1 VIDSSRKILL
11 TKKQH
16 QEIRMKIN
24 LIERLQKYLSKQQHQ
39 SLQTIPPL
47 PFTYSTEASRDR
59 QPYDQQTILHQ
70 ALEAWR
76 LNPLARRIVGLT
88 SQYVVGGGIRL
99 QCSHAATEQFLSRW
113 WQHDLNQCALR
124 VYEWCDELT
133 RAGELFF
140 LLSTDTAGMTY
151 VRAVPA
157 SQITA
162 IDTADNDLQQEQGYH
177 QQLGV
182 LEEEKIWQAYDS
194 QSDAPDQSVMLHFA
208 INRPPGVVRGESDLA
223 PLLVWLNRYAIWL
236 EDRARL
242 NRYRNAFYFVVKA
255 RFLGEAERAA
265 RQAVLNAAPPTP
277 GSILVTDESE
287 QWEVIHP
294 RLESHEASAD
304 GLSIKKMIAAG
315 AGLPLHFLAEPES
328 STRSTAEAAGGP
340 TFRHFEQR
348 QLFFTEMLRQ
358 MAVIAV
364 RRRAM
369 IDPAIDPEAVIQVQA
384 ADLSARDNAA
394 LAIATQAASNTF
406 FDLFD
411 RGLIDRDELMRMVYR
426 FAGEVQV
433 QEPHTVDVD
442 DPARQ
447 IPAKSGGKPVG
458 KKVIDPESG
467 ESRGIASL

>member
-1 VIDSSRKILL
+1 MKFNVFEQIRQLFGR
-11 TKKQH
+11 QH
-16 QEIRMKIN
+16 QQAFQTLPEWPF
-24 LIERLQKYLSKQQHQ
+24 
-39 SLQTIPPL
+39 SLPP
-47 PFTYSTEASRDR
+47 FESRDR
-59 QPYDQQTILHQ
+59 LPYDQQTILQQ

-76 LNPLARRIVGLT
+76 SNPLARRIVGLT
-88 SQYVVGGGIRL
+88 SQYVVGGGIRIS
-99 QCSHAATEQFLSRW
+99 CNHAETEQFLSKW
-113 WQHDLNQCALR
+113 WGHELNQCALR
-124 VYEWCDELT
+124 IYEWCDELT

-140 LLSTDTAGMTY
+140 LLSTDAAGMTY

-157 SQITA
+157 AQITA
-162 IDTADNDLQQEQGYH
+162 IETADNDLQQEFSYT
-177 QQLGV
+177 QQLEGFNEQRTW
-182 LEEEKIWQAYDS
+182 LAYDS
-194 QSDAPDQSVMLHFA
+194 RNDTPEQPVMLHFA
-208 INRPPGVVRGESDLA
+208 INRPPGAVRGESDLA
-223 PLLVWLNRYAIWL
+223 PLLVWLNRYAVWL

-255 RFLGEAERAA
+255 RFLSEAERAA
-265 RQAVLNAAPPTP
+265 RQAVLNTAPPTP

-294 RLESHEASAD
+294 RLESHEAGAD

-348 QLFFTEMLRQ
+348 QLFFSEMLRQ
-358 MAVIAV
+358 LAVIAV

-369 IDPAIDPEAVIQVQA
+369 FDRSVDPTAVIQVHA

-411 RGLIDRDELMRMVYR
+411 RGLIDREELLRMVYR
-426 FAGEVQV
+426 FAGEVQA
-433 QEPHTVDVD
+433 QDMNPVDTD

-447 IPAKSGGKPVG
+447 VVG
-458 KKVIDPESG
+458 NPGSRTTGSSKVIDPENG
-467 ESRGIASL
+467 EPRGIASL

>member
-1 VIDSSRKILL
+1 MEEKPMKTNIIVRLRTYL
-11 TKKQH
+11 TKQKQ
-16 QEIRMKIN
+16 
-24 LIERLQKYLSKQQHQ
+24 KQQRQ
-39 SLQTIPPL
+39 SLQTIPEL
-47 PFTYSTEASRDR
+47 PFAYSSEPSRDR
-59 QPYDQQTILHQ
+59 LPYDQQTILLQ
-70 ALEAWR
+70 ALDAWR
-76 LNPLARRIVGLT
+76 SNPLARRIVGLT

-99 QCSHAATEQFLSRW
+99 HCSHSATEQFLSRW
-113 WQHDLNQCALR
+113 WQHELNQCALR

-140 LLSTDTAGMTY
+140 LLSTDAAGMTY

-157 SQITA
+157 SQIIA
-162 IDTADNDLQQEQGYH
+162 IDTADNDLQQEQCYH
-177 QQLGV
+177 QQTGILG
-182 LEEEKIWQAYDS
+182 ESRIWVAYDS
-194 QSDAPDQSVMLHFA
+194 QLDSPDQPVILHFA
-208 INRPPGVVRGESDLA
+208 INRPPGAVRGESDLA
-223 PLLVWLNRYAIWL
+223 PLLIWLNRYSIWL

-265 RQAVLNAAPPTP
+265 RQTVLNAAPPTP

-369 IDPAIDPEAVIQVQA
+369 IDPAIDPQAVIQVQA

-426 FAGEVQV
+426 FAGEVPS
-433 QEPHTVDVD
+433 QETQPVDPD

-447 IPAKSGGKPVG
+447 QPEKSMGKAAGNKAV
-458 KKVIDPESG
+458 DPDSG
-467 ESRGIASL
+467 ETRGIAKV

>member
-1 VIDSSRKILL
+1 
-11 TKKQH
+11 
-16 QEIRMKIN
+16 MKIN
-24 LIERLQKYLSKQQHQ
+24 ILNQIRQLFTPQRRQ
-39 SLQTIPPL
+39 SLQTL
-47 PFTYSTEASRDR
+47 PDWPFSLAPFESRDR
-59 QPYDQQTILHQ
+59 LPYDQQTILQQ

-76 LNPLARRIVGLT
+76 SNPLARRIVGLT
-88 SQYVVGGGIRL
+88 SQYVVGGGIRIS
-99 QCSHAATEQFLSRW
+99 CDHAETEQFLNLW
-113 WQHDLNQCALR
+113 WRHELNQCALR
-124 VYEWCDELT
+124 IYEWCDELT

-140 LLSTDTAGMTY
+140 LLSSDAAGMTY

-157 SQITA
+157 AQITA
-162 IDTADNDLQQEQGYH
+162 IETAEHDLQQEFSYL
-177 QQLGV
+177 QQLEGFNHESRTW
-182 LEEEKIWQAYDS
+182 LAYDS
-194 QSDAPDQSVMLHFA
+194 RNDSPEQPVMVHFA
-208 INRPPGVVRGESDLA
+208 INRPPGAVRGESDLA
-223 PLLVWLNRYAIWL
+223 PLLVWLNRYAVWL

-242 NRYRNAFYFVVKA
+242 NRYRNAFYFVVKS
-255 RFLGEAERAA
+255 RFLSEAERAA
-265 RQAVLNAAPPTP
+265 RQSVLNSVPPTP

-348 QLFFTEMLRQ
+348 QLFFSEMLRQ
-358 MAVIAV
+358 LAVMAV

-369 IDPAIDPEAVIQVQA
+369 FDRSIDPKASIQVQA

-411 RGLIDRDELMRMVYR
+411 RGLIDREELLRMVYR
-426 FAGEVQV
+426 FAGEVQA
-433 QEPHTVDVD
+433 QDTNPVDVG

-447 IPAKSGGKPVG
+447 VVG
-458 KKVIDPESG
+458 KHGVGKTGSNKVINPENA
-467 ESRGIASL
+467 EPRGIASL

>member
-1 VIDSSRKILL
+1 
-11 TKKQH
+11 
-16 QEIRMKIN
+16 MN
-24 LIERLQKYLSKQQHQ
+24 WMERLRQFFTRQHRQ
-39 SLQTIPPL
+39 RFETIPAL
-47 PFTYSTEASRDR
+47 PFNLPPYESRDR
-59 QPYDQQTILHQ
+59 LPYDQQTILQ
-70 ALEAWR
+70 EALEAWR
-76 LNPLARRIVGLT
+76 SNPLARRIVGLT
-88 SQYVVGGGIRL
+88 SQYVVGGGVRITCNH
-99 QCSHAATEQFLSRW
+99 QGSEQFLKHW
-113 WQHDLNQCALR
+113 WEHELNQGALR
-124 VYEWCDELT
+124 IYEWCDELT

-140 LLSTDTAGMTY
+140 LLSTDAAGMTY

-157 SQITA
+157 AQITA
-162 IDTADNDLQQEQGYH
+162 IETAENDLQQELAYH
-177 QQLGV
+177 QQLDG
-182 LEEEKIWQAYDS
+182 LGEEHTWAAYDS
-194 QSDAPDQSVMLHFA
+194 RSDSPDQAVMLHFA
-208 INRPPGVVRGESDLA
+208 INRPPGAVRGESDLA

-242 NRYRNAFYFVVKA
+242 NRYRNAFYFVVKS
-255 RFLGEAERAA
+255 RFLSEAERAA
-265 RQAVLNAAPPTP
+265 RQAILNAVPPTP

-348 QLFFTEMLRQ
+348 QLFFSEMLRQ
-358 MAVIAV
+358 LAVIAV

-369 IDPAIDPEAVIQVQA
+369 LDRRVDPEASIQVQA

-394 LAIATQAASNTF
+394 LAIATQAASRTF

-411 RGLIDRDELMRMVYR
+411 RGLINREELLRMVYR
-426 FAGEVQV
+426 FAGEVQA
-433 QEPHTVDVD
+433 QDSPDIDLD

-447 IPAKSGGKPVG
+447 EVGSGNGEQQRSS
-458 KKVIDPESG
+458 KVIDPEQAEPHG
-467 ESRGIASL
+467 VASL

>member
-1 VIDSSRKILL
+1 
-11 TKKQH
+11 
-16 QEIRMKIN
+16 MN
-24 LIERLQKYLSKQQHQ
+24 WMERLRQFFTRQHRQ
-39 SLQTIPPL
+39 RFETIPAL
-47 PFTYSTEASRDR
+47 PFNLPPYESRDR
-59 QPYDQQTILHQ
+59 LPYDQQTILQ
-70 ALEAWR
+70 EALEAWR
-76 LNPLARRIVGLT
+76 SNPLARRIVGLT
-88 SQYVVGGGIRL
+88 SQYVVGGGVRITCNH
-99 QCSHAATEQFLSRW
+99 QGSEQFLKHW
-113 WQHDLNQCALR
+113 WEHELNQGGLR
-124 VYEWCDELT
+124 IYEWCDELT

-140 LLSTDTAGMTY
+140 LLSTDAAGMTY

-157 SQITA
+157 AQITA
-162 IDTADNDLQQEQGYH
+162 IETAENDLQQELAYH
-177 QQLGV
+177 QQLDG
-182 LEEEKIWQAYDS
+182 LGEEHTWAAYDS
-194 QSDAPDQSVMLHFA
+194 RSDSPDQAVMLHFA
-208 INRPPGVVRGESDLA
+208 INRPPGAVRGESDLA

-242 NRYRNAFYFVVKA
+242 NRYRNAFYFVVKS
-255 RFLGEAERAA
+255 RFLSEAERAA
-265 RQAVLNAAPPTP
+265 RQAILNAVPPTP

-348 QLFFTEMLRQ
+348 QLFFSEMLRQ
-358 MAVIAV
+358 LAVIAV

-369 IDPAIDPEAVIQVQA
+369 LDRRVDPEASIQVQA

-394 LAIATQAASNTF
+394 LAIATQAASRTF

-411 RGLIDRDELMRMVYR
+411 RGLINREELLRMVYR
-426 FAGEVQV
+426 FAGEVQA
-433 QEPHTVDVD
+433 QDSPDIDLD

-447 IPAKSGGKPVG
+447 EVGSGNGG
-458 KKVIDPESG
+458 QQRSSKVIDPEQA
-467 ESRGIASL
+467 EPRGVASL